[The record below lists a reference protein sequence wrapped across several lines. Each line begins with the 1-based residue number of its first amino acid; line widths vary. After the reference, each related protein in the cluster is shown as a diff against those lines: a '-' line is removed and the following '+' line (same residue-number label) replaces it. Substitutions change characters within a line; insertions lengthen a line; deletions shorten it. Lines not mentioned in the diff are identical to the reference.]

1 MNAAHAK
8 KNVIQ
13 KVILESIY
21 NGVFKGS
28 VLFNVFILY
37 WETSQIKHNGG
48 HYEEKK

>member
-21 NGVFKGS
+21 NGVFQDQFYSMYLSFTGK
-28 VLFNVFILY
+28 L
-37 WETSQIKHNGG
+37 HR
-48 HYEEKK
+48 